1 SVTNYMK
8 SLGIQKPIHIGETG
22 WASFSNEL
30 YGNKGSKAT
39 DEYKEA
45 LYYKHMRK
53 WTTDTKISCFY
64 FEAFD
69 EHWKDAQNPGGSENH
84 FGLFTIDG
92 KAKYAL
98 WDLVDNGNFKGLKRG
113 ENLISKTYKGN
124 RDSLLL
130 EVHIPPTKQ
139 NKNSL

>member
-1 SVTNYMK
+1 MRLVNN
-8 SLGIQKPIHIGETG
+8 HI
-22 WASFSNEL
+22 N
-30 YGNKGSKAT
+30 
-39 DEYKEA
+39 
-45 LYYKHMRK
+45 
-53 WTTDTKISCFY
+53 
-64 FEAFD
+64 
-69 EHWKDAQNPGGSENH
+69 
-84 FGLFTIDG
+84 G

>member
-1 SVTNYMK
+1 
-8 SLGIQKPIHIGETG
+8 
-22 WASFSNEL
+22 
-30 YGNKGSKAT
+30 
-39 DEYKEA
+39 

-84 FGLFTIDG
+84 FGLFTING